1 MRIGKRGRLAV
12 ILLGV
17 AALVAIALGGG
28 YTHYLGYEPATERF
42 PVRGID
48 VSHHQ
53 GAIDWDALKRAK
65 VRFVYMKASEGGDHV
80 DRRFAEN
87 WRAAGRAGIARGA
100 YHFFTLCKPGIAQA
114 HNFMRTVR
122 VDASAMPPAVDLEF
136 GGNCKA
142 RPTKQAFLTELIAFL
157 RAVENH
163 AGKKPI
169 LYVTRRFHDR
179 YLTGALTEYGFWIRS
194 IYFQPDLPGRP
205 WLFWQFHDRG
215 ARDGIDG
222 RVDLNVFNGDW
233 AAFERWR
240 KTGQWQ
246 RDAGPAPAGDG

>member
-1 MRIGKRGRLAV
+1 MRLGKRGKWAA
-12 ILLGV
+12 ILLGA
-17 AALVAIALGGG
+17 AALVAIVLAGG
-28 YTHYLGYEPATERF
+28 YRHYLGYEPATARY

-53 GAIDWDALKRAK
+53 GAIDWSAMKRNH
-65 VRFVYMKASEGGDHV
+65 VRFVYMKATEGGDHV

-87 WRAAGRAGIARGA
+87 WRAAERAGIARGA
-100 YHFFTLCKPGIAQA
+100 YHFFTLCTPGIAQA

-122 VDASAMPPAVDLEF
+122 ADADAMPPAVDLEF
-136 GGNCKA
+136 GGNCKR
-142 RPTKQAFLTELIAFL
+142 RPSKQALLTELGAFL
-157 RAVENH
+157 ATIERH
-163 AGKKPI
+163 YDKRPI

-179 YLTGALTEYGFWIRS
+179 YLTGTFADHGFWIRS
-194 IYFQPDLPGRP
+194 IYFTPNLPGRP

-215 ARDGIDG
+215 AREGITG

-240 KTGQWQ
+240 KSGRWQ
-246 RDAGPAPAGDG
+246 REAGPAPAG

>member
-1 MRIGKRGRLAV
+1 MQLGKAG
-12 ILLGV
+12 GM
-17 AALVAIALGGG
+17 VAIVAGFVALAAAVLGGG
-28 YTHYLGYEPATERF
+28 YTHYLGFEPASERF

-53 GAIDWDALKRAK
+53 GKIAWGALTGRR

-80 DRRFAEN
+80 DKRFAEN

-114 HNFMRTVR
+114 HNFMRTVK
-122 VDASAMPPAVDLEF
+122 VDAEAMPPAVDLEF
-136 GGNCKA
+136 GGNCKR
-142 RPTKQAFLTELIAFL
+142 RPTKPAFL
-157 RAVENH
+157 RELKSFLATIEGH
-163 AGKKPI
+163 YGKRPI

-179 YLTGALTEYGFWIRS
+179 YLTGALSGHGFWIRS
-194 IYFQPDLPGRP
+194 IYFRPDLPGRP

-215 ARDGIDG
+215 ARAGIKG
-222 RVDLNVFNGDW
+222 RVDLNVFSGDW

-240 KTGQWQ
+240 RTGRWQ
-246 RDAGPAPAGDG
+246 PVAGPVPVDDG